1 MSTDLHLLPAGT
13 PSRHSRIRLWVI
25 LSAWALFHAA
35 VPARAAEG
43 DARVVFYDDYGAS
56 TSGAE
61 DDSAWAKI
69 SPNYS
74 VVEDPT
80 AKQGRALRIKVPGFL
95 QVVLG
100 DTPIRK
106 GRAYSVRLR
115 MMALGSQTVEVW
127 LRGRG
132 SPYTKFLRKSVN
144 VSEQWREVSFAG
156 EVNMTRDTV
165 GLFLMMQT
173 STVLWVD
180 FAEVVELPPEYK
192 RPPDPEP
199 DLGNMLHNS
208 GAELGKEGWYFR
220 GDIVVPDSGAHGG
233 RRCFS
238 LGPKAVM
245 SSSWYRLAVGRSYR
259 VSGWCRADEPKSKV
273 RLGVSAWVH
282 KEKGR
287 AITKVFG
294 PPVGEWQRMAFEFT
308 VPTPMVSADSEMYFV
323 AQNYRN
329 EGGHVWIDDLMLSP
343 VDTPAEYAPVR
354 PVELRVRSRGP
365 KGCHTVGTGVWLDVH
380 AYSPDASELPRTTTL
395 VVSDEASRTVRR
407 TQVAL
412 STEGRGSARLD
423 DMPTGHWR
431 VDTVTGLPETQCME
445 GETFVA
451 VAPEMPNVPL
461 SDWILGG
468 HMNTH
473 EESLRAAFICGVRW
487 DRCHDMW
494 KATKWSYVERTPGD
508 FTFDDE
514 AIDLRRKL
522 GIGILGN
529 FADIPPDIQKELACR
544 TTRTAPLVI
553 LEPHLERWRRY
564 VRETASHW
572 RGVITAWEIMNEPQ
586 HYRIRPQDGDKHRG
600 RWYKRLSEIV
610 VEETARAA
618 PGATVVGLGGVNFM
632 YRDLWSELGQ
642 AKAMAIFDVVSV
654 HSYGTG
660 TYACNRSPRPYMDA
674 VEQVREL
681 AREAGRNPVVWDT
694 ESGFGVRGATRKY
707 RLANKAAPY
716 ESAGSFVKMLVARR
730 AAGVGKWFMFNMSN
744 QSHAGNRG
752 LPFYFVFNDTVS
764 PPAVSLA
771 VAVSLLQTAQF
782 EQLEEGDDGTIRV
795 VFRQPEGWLQV
806 LWNVDRSVTID
817 LPETARALSL
827 WGRPIT
833 PDNKRLKVTTQP
845 VYVLGPDAQ

>member
-1 MSTDLHLLPAGT
+1 MGPTRAEEAG
-13 PSRHSRIRLWVI
+13 
-25 LSAWALFHAA
+25 
-35 VPARAAEG
+35 
-43 DARVVFYDDYGAS
+43 ARVIFFDDYGPS

-80 AKQGRALRIKVPGFL
+80 ATKGRALRIKVPGFL

-100 DTPIRK
+100 NTPIQK
-106 GRAYSVRLR
+106 GRAYRVRLR
-115 MMALGSQTVEVW
+115 MMALGDQTVEVW

-132 SPYTKFLRKSVN
+132 APYTKFLRKSVK

-156 EVNMTRDTV
+156 EVNMTRRTV

-180 FAEVVELPPEYK
+180 FAEVVELPPGYK
-192 RPPDPEP
+192 RPLDPVP
-199 DLGNMLHNS
+199 ATGNMLHNP
-208 GAELGKEGWYFR
+208 GAELGKESWYFR
-220 GDIVVPDSGAHGG
+220 GDIAVPEQGAHSGK
-233 RRCFS
+233 RCFV
-238 LGPKAVM
+238 LGPKAVI
-245 SSSWYRLAVGRSYR
+245 SSSWHRLAVGQSYR
-259 VSGWCRADEPKSKV
+259 VSGWCRAEEPKLKL

-287 AITKVFG
+287 TISKVIDA
-294 PPVGEWQRMAFEFT
+294 PVGKWRRMAFEFT

-329 EGGHVWIDDLMLSP
+329 QSGRVWVDDLMLSST
-343 VDTPAEYAPVR
+343 DTPTEYAPIR
-354 PVELRVRSRGP
+354 PVEVRVRSRGP
-365 KGCHTVGTGVWLDVH
+365 KGCHTVGTPVWLDVH
-380 AYSPDASELPRTTTL
+380 ASSLDAGVLPKAATL
-395 VVSDEASRTVRR
+395 VVSDEAGHTVRR
-407 TQVAL
+407 VRAAL
-412 STEGRGSARLD
+412 NAEGRGSACLD
-423 DMPTGHWR
+423 DMATGHWR
-431 VDTVTGLPETQCME
+431 VDTVTGLPGTHCAE

-451 VAPEMPNVPL
+451 VVPKMPDVPV
-461 SDWILGG
+461 SEWILGG

-473 EESLRAAFICGVRW
+473 EESLRAAYLCGVRW

-494 KATKWSYVERTPGD
+494 KATKWSYVERRPGE

-514 AIDLRRKL
+514 AIDLRRRL
-522 GIGILGN
+522 GFGILGN
-529 FADIPPDIQKELACR
+529 FADIPPDIQRELGCR

-553 LEPHLERWRRY
+553 LEPHLARWRRY
-564 VRETASHW
+564 VRETAAHW
-572 RGVITAWEIMNEPQ
+572 RGKITAWEIMNEPQ
-586 HYRIRPQDGDKHRG
+586 HYRVRPQDGDKHRG

-610 VEETARAA
+610 IEETGTAA
-618 PGATVVGLGGVNFM
+618 PDATVVGLGGVNFI
-632 YRDLWSELGQ
+632 YRDLWAELGQ
-642 AKAMAIFDVVSV
+642 AKTMGIFDVLSV

-674 VEQVREL
+674 VERVREL

-752 LPFYFVFNDTVS
+752 LPFYFVFNNTVS
-764 PPAVSLA
+764 PPAVGLA

-782 EQLEEGDDGTIRV
+782 ERLDEEDDGTVRA
-795 VFRQPEGWLQV
+795 VFRRPEGWLWV
-806 LWNVDRSVTID
+806 AWNIDRAVSVT
-817 LPETARALSL
+817 LPEKARALSL

-833 PDNKRLKVTTQP
+833 PDGRRIEVRAEP
-845 VYVLGPDAQ
+845 VYVLGSEPR